1 MLDALYGIV
10 IALSL
15 IMIIVCVATLYFEIR
30 DVVRRRIQALNQ
42 NRSSVTTLGEPLS
55 IEEILKIFGS
65 EGDDL
70 PRKKD

>member
-42 NRSSVTTLGEPLS
+42 NQSSVTTLGEPLS